1 VSLTTFFAPETISH
15 QRASKPFRA
24 QQRCRIAGVTVDR
37 ITLEDAST
45 QIIDALRQHLTP
57 APFLIMGPNAQLI
70 TLAQK
75 DRRFADALHA
85 SALNIPDGISVVLA
99 SKILGGNISARVTGG
114 DLIESLCLRAARHN
128 LSVFFLGGLP
138 GAAAMTS
145 IQLQRR
151 YPALSV
157 AGAYCPP
164 LGFEHDPMERAHIR
178 QLIIEARPDLLFVAL
193 GAPKQEIWMHENCP
207 TLPIGAAMSVGAAFD
222 TQSGLR
228 KRAPRWTHKLGLE
241 WLYRLV
247 HEPRRLWRRY
257 LIGNTHFLYLV
268 LKQRLLYGR
277 SADRERALPLSHPV
291 YKPDSHS
298 SLLQTACEPG
308 STDSHACPFP
318 H

>member
-1 VSLTTFFAPETISH
+1 MAVSLTAFFTPMTDGPK
-15 QRASKPFRA
+15 QPSKPFGDLA
-24 QQRCRIAGVTVDR
+24 CCTIAGIPVHSLTIEGASSQIVDR
-37 ITLEDAST
+37 
-45 QIIDALRQHLTP
+45 LRQRSSS

-75 DRRFADALHA
+75 DSRFFEALHA
-85 SALNIPDGISVVLA
+85 STLNTPDGISIVIA
-99 SKILGGNISARVTGG
+99 SRILGGNISARAPGG
-114 DLIESLCLRAARHN
+114 ELMESLCRAAARHG

-138 GAAAMTS
+138 EAAVLTS
-145 IQLQRR
+145 RRFQRR

-164 LGFEHDPMERAHIR
+164 RGFESDPMERAHIR
-178 QLIIEARPDLLFVAL
+178 QLITEAAPDLLFVAF

-257 LIGNTHFLYLV
+257 LIGNPHFLYLV
-268 LKQRLLYGR
+268 LKQRFLYGR
-277 SADRERALPLSHPV
+277 STNREGILPLPRSTW
-291 YKPDSHS
+291 KS
-298 SLLQTACEPG
+298 SSNSSETPPTHDRLEVKSQA
-308 STDSHACPFP
+308 
-318 H
+318 

>member
-1 VSLTTFFAPETISH
+1 MSLTAFFTPKVDGLKKP
-15 QRASKPFRA
+15 SKPFGNLP
-24 QQRCRIAGVTVDR
+24 CCTIAGIPVHRLR
-37 ITLEDAST
+37 IEETSAR
-45 QIIDALRQHLTP
+45 IVDALRHRTSA

-75 DRRFADALHA
+75 DPRFSEALHA
-85 SALNIPDGISVVLA
+85 SALNIPDGISIVIA
-99 SKILGGNISARVTGG
+99 SRILGGNISARVTGG
-114 DLIESLCLRAARHN
+114 DLMESLCLGAARHG

-138 GAAAMTS
+138 EAAALTA
-145 IQLQRR
+145 QRFQRR
-151 YPALSV
+151 YPALSI

-164 LGFEHDPMERAHIR
+164 SGFEHDQMERAYIR
-178 QLIIEARPDLLFVAL
+178 QLLTETAPDLLFVAF

-257 LIGNTHFLYLV
+257 LIGNPCFLYLV
-268 LKQRLLYGR
+268 LKQRFLYGR
-277 SADRERALPLSHPV
+277 APGREITSPFPRPTQKSNL
-291 YKPDSHS
+291 HS
-298 SLLQTACEPG
+298 SETQPTSDGLKVG
-308 STDSHACPFP
+308 SRA
-318 H
+318 